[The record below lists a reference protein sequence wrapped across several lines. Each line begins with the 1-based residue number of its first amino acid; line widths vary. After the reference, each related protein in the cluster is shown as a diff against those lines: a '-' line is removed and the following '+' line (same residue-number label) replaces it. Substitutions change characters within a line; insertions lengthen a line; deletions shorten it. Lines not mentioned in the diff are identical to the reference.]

1 MNGLTKDDIIR
12 MAQEAGWGFNNSHD
26 SDFVKAQL
34 KFAEL
39 VAAAEREACAEACND
54 AVGSAS
60 MYDSPDSAK
69 FAYGIKNHC
78 QELIRA
84 RGNDAA

>member
-1 MNGLTKDDIIR
+1 MSGFNTEEIIR
-12 MAQEAGWGFNNSHD
+12 MAQEAGWGFNNSRD

-39 VAAAEREACAEACND
+39 VAAAEREACAQICEK
-54 AVGSAS
+54 
-60 MYDSPDSAK
+60 YYTY
-69 FAYGIKNHC
+69 YGY
-78 QELIRA
+78 QYMADDIRA

>member
-1 MNGLTKDDIIR
+1 MSGLDRDDIIR

-39 VAAAEREACAEACND
+39 VAAAEREACAQICEK
-54 AVGSAS
+54 
-60 MYDSPDSAK
+60 YYTY
-69 FAYGIKNHC
+69 YGY
-78 QELIRA
+78 QYMADDIRA

>member
-1 MNGLTKDDIIR
+1 MSGFNTEEIIR
-12 MAQEAGWGFNNSHD
+12 MAREAGWGFSNSRD

-39 VAAAEREACAEACND
+39 VAAAEREACAQICEKYYTYFGYQYMAD
-54 AVGSAS
+54 
-60 MYDSPDSAK
+60 D
-69 FAYGIKNHC
+69 
-78 QELIRA
+78 IRA

>member
-1 MNGLTKDDIIR
+1 
-12 MAQEAGWGFNNSHD
+12 MAQEAGWGFNNSRD

-39 VAAAEREACAEACND
+39 VAAAEREACAQICEK
-54 AVGSAS
+54 
-60 MYDSPDSAK
+60 YYTY
-69 FAYGIKNHC
+69 YGY
-78 QELIRA
+78 QYMADDIRA

>member
-1 MNGLTKDDIIR
+1 MSGLERDDIIR
-12 MAQEAGWGFNNSHD
+12 MAQEAGWGFNNSRD

-39 VAAAEREACAEACND
+39 VAAAEREACAKLCEEQYEYY
-54 AVGSAS
+54 G
-60 MYDSPDSAK
+60 YDHVFAAK
-69 FAYGIKNHC
+69 
-78 QELIRA
+78 IRA